1 MPAALA
7 HIWFAYLRIRRR
19 KGSAAM
25 GASPI
30 EWPDIDAFLKRSGVH
45 LDHWEIEIVEEL
57 DDAYMAEQ
65 ARLVKAATDKKPPR
79 R

>member
-1 MPAALA
+1 
-7 HIWFAYLRIRRR
+7 
-19 KGSAAM
+19 M